1 MTSLLRA
8 TAVGATLACA
18 ALGAQAQTVTLKLH
32 HFLNTSSI
40 QHAKMLRGWCDDIA
54 RDSGNRLQCQIFPSM
69 QLGGTPAQLYDQ
81 ARTGVADVIWTLPG
95 YTAGRFPKMEVF
107 ELPFMMSSTEATS
120 AAVWDY
126 AEKHGKDEFKGV
138 KLLATHVHGPGTIF
152 TANRPAKTMADWKN
166 LKLRAATRLTTKL
179 IAAMGAVPVGM
190 PVPAIPDSLSKGVI
204 DGAVLPYQVGPSI
217 KVDELTKFAA
227 EPDPSGPGLYT
238 SVFIMAMNPARYNS
252 LPPDLQKVIDKNSG
266 RAVSARFG
274 KTVGDDD
281 AVGKQKFLASKG
293 NAVHIVPA
301 TEIAQWRKASEGVA
315 QQWVEEMGKRGV
327 DGKALIADAQALIAQ
342 HSRK

>member
-126 AEKHGKDEFKGV
+126 AEKHGKDEFRGV
-138 KLLATHVHGPGTIF
+138 KLLATHVHGPGSIF
-152 TANRPAKTMADWKN
+152 TADRPVKTMADWKN

-190 PVPAIPDSLSKGVI
+190 PVPAIPDSLS
-204 DGAVLPYQVGPSI
+204 
-217 KVDELTKFAA
+217 
-227 EPDPSGPGLYT
+227 
-238 SVFIMAMNPARYNS
+238 
-252 LPPDLQKVIDKNSG
+252 
-266 RAVSARFG
+266 
-274 KTVGDDD
+274 
-281 AVGKQKFLASKG
+281 
-293 NAVHIVPA
+293 
-301 TEIAQWRKASEGVA
+301 
-315 QQWVEEMGKRGV
+315 
-327 DGKALIADAQALIAQ
+327 
-342 HSRK
+342 

>member
-1 MTSLLRA
+1 MQPFLRA

-18 ALGAQAQTVTLKLH
+18 ALSVHAETITLKLH

-54 RDSGNRLQCQIFPSM
+54 RDSSNRLQCQIYPSM

-138 KLLATHVHGPGTIF
+138 KLLATHVHGPGSIF
-152 TANRPAKTMADWKN
+152 TANRPVKTMADWKN

-179 IAAMGAVPVGM
+179 IGAMGAVPVGM

-293 NAVHIVPA
+293 NTVYIVPPA
-301 TEIAQWRKASEGVA
+301 EIAQWRKASEGVA
-315 QQWVEEMGKRGV
+315 QQWVEEMAKKGV
-327 DGKALIADAQALIAQ
+327 DGKTLIADAQALIAQ
-342 HSRK
+342 HSKK